1 MQGFCDKIGAN
12 CDEIVSWAGQGQ
24 DEVQAET
31 RAVDVASGY
40 DKVAK
45 VQDSQQDEVDKNGGT
60 PFQRLKNRVK
70 RRLSLRER
78 LESQAEVPS
87 RVHS

>member
-24 DEVQAET
+24 DEEKAEA
-31 RAVDVASGY
+31 RALDVASGY

-45 VQDSQQDEVDKNGGT
+45 AQDTQQDEVDNNGG
-60 PFQRLKNRVK
+60 PLERLKNRVK